1 MFQDDPALD
10 TLLLP
15 FELGTL
21 TWPEG
26 DVLFL
31 RARAGDALSA
41 APKDRLLCEQ
51 SFRPFADGL
60 TAAGFKAT
68 GEEQQGRFPLVL
80 VLTPRQREESK
91 ALLARALKLA
101 APGGT
106 VVAAAANNEGARSA
120 EADLEQLAG
129 QAQSESKNK
138 CRVFWAVRGEGNG
151 EALIEDWAAL
161 DAPRPIA
168 EGRFW
173 SRPGLFAWDRID
185 TASAL
190 LARHLPGDLKGRGAD
205 LGAGYGY
212 LSAEVLA
219 RCPGV
224 KALDLYEA
232 ESRALDM
239 ARRNV
244 KSESAAIEFHWH
256 DVAKGL
262 PKNGYDFIVSNPP
275 FHQGRADLPQL
286 GQAFIAAAAKALV
299 SGGRFWL
306 VANRHLP
313 YEDALA
319 RHFRSVRSVCE
330 EQGFKVIEARK

>member
-15 FELGTL
+15 FASGDLI
-21 TWPEG
+21 WPEG
-26 DVLFL
+26 KTLFL
-31 RARAGDALSA
+31 RARAGAALQA
-41 APKDRLLCEQ
+41 APKDRLICEQ
-51 SFRPFADGL
+51 SFKPFADAL
-60 TAAGFKAT
+60 QAVGFT
-68 GEEQQGRFPLVL
+68 VTCEESEGKFPLVL

-91 ALLARALKLA
+91 ALLARALRQA
-101 APGGT
+101 APGGI
-106 VVAAAANNEGARSA
+106 VIAAAANNEGARSA
-120 EADLEQLAG
+120 ESDFEQLAG
-129 QAQSESKNK
+129 NVRSESKNK
-138 CRVFWAVRGEGNG
+138 CRVFWAVAGSDNNES
-151 EALIEDWAAL
+151 LIAEWATL
-161 DAPRPIA
+161 DAPRLIA

-190 LARHLPGDLKGRGAD
+190 LAKHLPKDLKGRGAD

-212 LSAEVLA
+212 LSAEVLG
-219 RCPGV
+219 RCSGV

-244 KSESAAIEFHWH
+244 QSESAAIAFHWH

-262 PKNGYDFIVSNPP
+262 IGNGYDFIISNPP

-313 YEDALA
+313 YEDVLA
-319 RHFRSVRSVCE
+319 RHFKGVRSVCE